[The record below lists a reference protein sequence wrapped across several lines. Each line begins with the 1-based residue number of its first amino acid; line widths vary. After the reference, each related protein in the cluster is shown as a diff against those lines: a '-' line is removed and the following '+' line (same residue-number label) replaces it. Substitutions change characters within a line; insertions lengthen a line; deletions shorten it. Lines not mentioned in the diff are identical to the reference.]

1 MAHVI
6 RERKKLLARV
16 RRIAGQVAALETAL
30 EADAECTDVLVQAAA
45 AKGAM
50 RRRRNLTHRNRSRK
64 RMRLRP
70 KPRQRR
76 RQPRLRPRSMWAK
89 LWRLI
94 STVSSSRCG
103 LAGASIPALSLR
115 LRGAAQA

>member
-16 RRIAGQVAALETAL
+16 RRIAGQVAALEKAL

-50 RRRRNLTHRNRSRK
+50 HALMMEILSGHLAEHVAAEPDEARRTEQARALLDL
-64 RMRLRP
+64 LRHYA
-70 KPRQRR
+70 R
-76 RQPRLRPRSMWAK
+76 
-89 LWRLI
+89 
-94 STVSSSRCG
+94 
-103 LAGASIPALSLR
+103 
-115 LRGAAQA
+115 